1 MIGNNVSCGK
11 KNEGLSW
18 DAGDRRNTSAYHD
31 QRKICVNSAIKSMK
45 RMSASCRLR
54 QNELPKKLSVFLS
67 NAVLRQ
73 VIEAKIHKLIVCF

>member
-1 MIGNNVSCGK
+1 MK
-11 KNEGLSW
+11 
-18 DAGDRRNTSAYHD
+18 AYHGI
-31 QRKICVNSAIKSMK
+31 QAIVETQALIMINEKLRELSNQIDEA

-54 QNELPKKLSVFLS
+54 QNELTKKLSVFLS

>member
-1 MIGNNVSCGK
+1 MI
-11 KNEGLSW
+11 NE
-18 DAGDRRNTSAYHD
+18 N
-31 QRKICVNSAIKSMK
+31 CVNSAIKSMK